1 MLTAKGGGLW
11 VRGTVST
18 NKCVKEGILSEF
30 LKENRAKV
38 VKVMQLNYTFDRQI
52 VLERREAREEGHLR
66 GRLEEI
72 ISSVREGDYSIER
85 GAEKLGVTVK
95 EFENLMEKEQLFTAP

>member
-30 LKENRAKV
+30 LKENRAEV
-38 VKVMQLNYTFDRQI
+38 VKVMQLDYTFDRQI
-52 VLERREAREEGHLR
+52 VLERREAHLR

-85 GAEKLGVTVK
+85 GAVTVK
-95 EFENLMEKEQLFTAP
+95 EFENLMVKEQLFTAP